1 MFTFNNLIKL
11 FTLSCNVKLNDDDG
25 NPIVINKSLDIP
37 IGLAMARIRN
47 DAGMSS
53 FNCNPERVNG
63 SLINRILLDIG
74 IDNGMDYRLGYL
86 SAYPSIIAALAIFD
100 PLGLSLGYYKD
111 LDPYTIQQSF
121 SLYARMIED
130 QSKNKIKESLENM
143 VIDSSDNSMIVT
155 YKIRSVYG
163 NNGNIL
169 GKMPEIIAKRSIRDI
184 NDHVQK
190 ISKFSVKAR
199 RLKPEKINLEFSE
212 ENHNKIMILSSQ
224 KFENRIQICLEFIKD
239 PIVKHNDRKIA
250 IVYLEYRNM
259 LTGKFSRI
267 AIGSLIADRS
277 GSLKIKL
284 KAKDQV
290 LSGYNDQS
298 IVMIAELFSA
308 FGFHHRTW
316 EQNHKYKLN
325 RIPNNSRIWDDRSWS
340 RVGYKV
346 LLKDSDR
353 SIVIL
358 DKSDTKIALTTAL
371 TERSKDPYI
380 TYKDPIV
387 SARGINSVVLDD
399 VRERI
404 TDPCIVY
411 KDRNQTI
418 YGLSDIEKWFIVLT
432 DFSGNKMIQIKDL
445 RSDRSYAL
453 ISEIYTLSVSGSVKF
468 LSDRKLRSV
477 YEDLL
482 RELKLEL
489 KRLKRID

>member
-63 SLINRILLDIG
+63 FLINRILLDIG

-121 SLYARMIED
+121 GIYARMIED
-130 QSKNKIKESLENM
+130 QSKNRIKENLESM
-143 VIDSSDNSMIVT
+143 VIDSSNDSMIVT

-163 NNGNIL
+163 NNGHIS
-169 GKMPEIIAKRSIRDI
+169 GKYPEIIAKRSIRDI

-298 IVMIAELFSA
+298 IVMIAELFST

-340 RVGYKV
+340 KVGYKV

-358 DKSDTKIALTTAL
+358 DKSDPKVTL
-371 TERSKDPYI
+371 TEENRDPYI
-380 TYKDPIV
+380 AAYRDPIV
-387 SARGINSVVLDD
+387 TPRGKNFPVLEN

-432 DFSGNKMIQIKDL
+432 DLSGKIIKIEDL

-453 ISEIYTLSVSGSVKF
+453 ISEIHILSGSVKF